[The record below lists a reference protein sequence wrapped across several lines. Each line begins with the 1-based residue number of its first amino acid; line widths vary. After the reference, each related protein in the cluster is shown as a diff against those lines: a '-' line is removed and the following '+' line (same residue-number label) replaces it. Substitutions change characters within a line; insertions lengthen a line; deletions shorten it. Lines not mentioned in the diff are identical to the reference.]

1 MPTIGVAIHAAE
13 RELKASDAV
22 DHPHR
27 GKERVDAEDLMIFAL
42 GTTEFDDDD
51 DLPPAAE
58 RRFRRG
64 VERRLTGEPVAYVT
78 GTTEFHGIQ
87 LEVRRGAFIPRQS
100 SEWMAD
106 QAIRRLR
113 GRRGPVYVDLAT
125 GIGPVALAVASAV
138 PSAQVFGCDISSTPV
153 WLARRN
159 ADRLGLANARFFR
172 GDLFDALPSG
182 LRGTVDVVTVHPP
195 YVGHRHMKE
204 LPNEIRGFEPR
215 EALTDGSP
223 LGTRILR
230 TVADQA
236 PTWLR
241 NGGWLLVEVSPDR
254 AREVASTLRHAGFRD
269 VRSTKGGIVEVT
281 RVVVGR
287 T

>member
-1 MPTIGVAIHAAE
+1 MPTIGEAIQTAE

-58 RRFRRG
+58 RTFRRG
-64 VERRLTGEPVAYVT
+64 VERRLTGEPVAYIT

-87 LEVRRGAFIPRQS
+87 LEIRRGAFIPRQS

-113 GRRGPVYVDLAT
+113 GRRRPVYLDLAT

-138 PSAQVFGCDISSTPV
+138 PSARVFGCDISSTPV

-182 LRGTVDVVTVHPP
+182 LRSTVDVVTVHPP

-230 TVADQA
+230 TVAGEA
-236 PTWLR
+236 PSWLR
-241 NGGWLLVEVSPDR
+241 AGGWLLVEVSPDR
-254 AREVASTLRHAGFRD
+254 AREVASTLRQHGFRD

-281 RVVVGR
+281 RVIVGR